1 MNKRQ
6 KEVLQ
11 AQLDAEKKTLREL
24 KQVYSQALKD
34 CEAKIREL
42 SARTDM
48 ENLQSIIYQ
57 KQYQEALKAQLEG
70 VLAALQSNSY
80 ATISEYLTQ
89 CYQNGYI
96 GAMYD
101 IHGQGIP
108 VIMPIDQKAVT
119 RAIQTDSKIN
129 KGLYNRLGEDV
140 GKLKT
145 SIRAELSRGIANGS
159 SWNEVAGKLSKS
171 FKNTPFSTAFIR
183 AMLITRTEGHR
194 VQVQSAMDAQQAAKD
209 AGADVVKQWDAA
221 LDDRTRETHRML
233 DGQIRELDASFE
245 VNGKKADAPGMFG
258 DPAEDCNCRCAL
270 LQRARWALDEEE
282 LETLQERAAFFLLDK
297 SEDFEDF
304 QSKYLQLPL
313 DAGTIST
320 EKYDVLSNTQ
330 KLKKAM
336 SNSDYD
342 EYMKILNDHSNTSIQ
357 KLYAK
362 YADLING
369 VRYKDGDGYYSP
381 AENKL
386 VFSYPLQKYID
397 AGRSRYHTLAHEY
410 GHYFDAQAEY
420 EGLHFKEIEMIHSKT
435 KYQTNRFAK
444 IASSSDEFLTAVR
457 KDRQFLKSILTV
469 DAEKDLRDHHASC
482 GVQDAIDGLLAHR
495 IYWGHGDKYYNRKY
509 NSVKKLN
516 EHRALQEVY
525 KELGIDA
532 TNLRKVANECRV
544 YEAASEM
551 WANIMSA
558 EINGGSELEYVKQYL
573 PNSYEALLKILEEVK

>member
-34 CEAKIREL
+34 CESKIREL

-108 VIMPIDQKAVT
+108 IIMPIDQQAVT
-119 RAIQTDSKIN
+119 RAIQTDSKIS

-171 FKNTPFSTAFIR
+171 FKNTPFSTAFSR

-209 AGADVVKQWDAA
+209 AGADVLKQWDAA
-221 LDDRTRETHRML
+221 LDDRTRETHRIL
-233 DGQIRELDASFE
+233 DGQIRELNAPFE
-245 VNGKKADAPGMFG
+245 VGGKKADAPGMFG

-270 LQRARWALDEEE
+270 LQRARWALDEDE
-282 LETLQERAAFFLLDK
+282 LKTLQNRAGYFGLDK
-297 SEDFEDF
+297 SQDFKDF
-304 QSKYLQLPL
+304 KSKYLQLPKNADTIDTDNDNWQGINFSQNYQSKKEAVKAL
-313 DAGTIST
+313 ADKYGIAFSDSRKYPMDAEMLCDTVSWIDSFSKEYPIFVENNPAKVPKIVCKAPSAMKNCVGYFQYYRYSRAPVELALNGEFHSDKKKFEEY
-320 EKYDVLSNTQ
+320 EKSCIASKWTVANATTR
-330 KLKKAM
+330 K
-336 SNSDYD
+336 
-342 EYMKILNDHSNTSIQ
+342 TF
-357 KLYAK
+357 
-362 YADLING
+362 
-369 VRYKDGDGYYSP
+369 V
-381 AENKL
+381 
-386 VFSYPLQKYID
+386 
-397 AGRSRYHTLAHEY
+397 HEY
-410 GHYFDAQAEY
+410 GHYVSNSVCAVRGDKWEHNFIQECVDEYRKMHPEYTRKTYIGLQQDCDEVSQYGMTSESECFAETFAEY
-420 EGLHFKEIEMIHSKT
+420 FGGE
-435 KYQTNRFAK
+435 NPRDFAK
-444 IASSSDEFLTAVR
+444 IF
-457 KDRQFLKSILTV
+457 
-469 DAEKDLRDHHASC
+469 
-482 GVQDAIDGLLAHR
+482 G
-495 IYWGHGDKYYNRKY
+495 
-509 NSVKKLN
+509 KKLDTWLKN
-516 EHRALQEVY
+516 AE
-525 KELGIDA
+525 
-532 TNLRKVANECRV
+532 
-544 YEAASEM
+544 
-551 WANIMSA
+551 MSA
-558 EINGGSELEYVKQYL
+558 DGQRLLI
-573 PNSYEALLKILEEVK
+573 PNPK